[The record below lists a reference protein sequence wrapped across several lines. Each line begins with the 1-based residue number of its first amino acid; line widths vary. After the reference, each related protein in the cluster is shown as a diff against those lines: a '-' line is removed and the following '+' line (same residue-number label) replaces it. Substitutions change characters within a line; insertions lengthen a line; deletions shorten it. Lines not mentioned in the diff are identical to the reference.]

1 MPASCRPDLA
11 GLREWP
17 AHRGAVGTGREGSGG
32 LGPLASGWLEGSCR
46 SRRACC
52 PRAESGAWRNELLA
66 PWAQAATPSPHG
78 VGGEEEAA
86 TFHLQPVQHG
96 AAVHHIQHR
105 PAGPQAGKDLE
116 DKGRW
121 GVRGCRD
128 SWSPPVWAAGMG
140 GELGRTSP
148 QLIGAITSVPSV
160 PPIRTVPLAEGPDC
174 PRGTGAAEWK
184 EEPPALIPGGTQS
197 RPQHGI
203 SCPQSWTTWAR
214 IIPRPGFSSSWSTL
228 PTHSTVTPHSSPAV
242 PTTREGDLRGSG

>member
-17 AHRGAVGTGREGSGG
+17 AHRGAMGTGREGSGG
-32 LGPLASGWLEGSCR
+32 PGPLASGWLEGSCR
-46 SRRACC
+46 SCRACC
-52 PRAESGAWRNELLA
+52 LRAESGAWRNELLA
-66 PWAQAATPSPHG
+66 PWAQAATPSPRG

-128 SWSPPVWAAGMG
+128 SWSPPVWAAGMRG
-140 GELGRTSP
+140 GAG
-148 QLIGAITSVPSV
+148 QNQ
-160 PPIRTVPLAEGPDC
+160 PPANRSHHLCPLRATYQDC
-174 PRGTGAAEWK
+174 PPGRGPGLPQGHRGSRVEGRAPCTDTWGDTVSAPTWHL
-184 EEPPALIPGGTQS
+184 PPPVLDHVGKNHPPPRILVQLVYTPN
-197 RPQHGI
+197 PQHRHP
-203 SCPQSWTTWAR
+203 SLLTRSPDN
-214 IIPRPGFSSSWSTL
+214 PRG
-228 PTHSTVTPHSSPAV
+228 
-242 PTTREGDLRGSG
+242 